1 MLFQTDSAKNAPLN
15 YLNINITL
23 LIIKM
28 SETKISKNSTDAI
41 TKIYRKCY
49 KKEKKIGGREEE
61 KFQQIFQWETNLKT
75 DTK

>member
-1 MLFQTDSAKNAPLN
+1 
-15 YLNINITL
+15 
-23 LIIKM
+23 M

-41 TKIYRKCY
+41 TKRYRKCY
-49 KKEKKIGGREEE
+49 KKEKKIGGWEEE